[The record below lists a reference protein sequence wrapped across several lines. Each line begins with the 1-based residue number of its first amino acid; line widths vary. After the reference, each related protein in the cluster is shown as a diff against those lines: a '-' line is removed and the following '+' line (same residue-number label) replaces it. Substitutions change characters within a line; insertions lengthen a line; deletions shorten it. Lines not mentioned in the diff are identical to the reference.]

1 MSSQSP
7 NIQRKGFCVQY
18 TGYQC
23 YSLWVPSHRTFR
35 ERVFVYSTLVISATH
50 HEFPVTEH
58 SEKGFL
64 CTVQWLSVLLTM
76 SSQSPNI
83 QRKGFCV
90 QYTGYQ
96 CYSPW
101 VPSHRTFRERVFVYS
116 TLVISAT
123 HHEFPVTEHSEKGFL
138 CTVHWLSVL
147 LTKHSEKGFLCT
159 VHWLSALPTMSSQS
173 PNIQRKGFCVQYTGY
188 QCYSPLWVPSHWTF
202 RERVFVY
209 STLVISATHHE
220 FPVTEHSEKGFLC
233 TVHWLS
239 VLLTMS
245 SQSPNIQR
253 KGFCVQ
259 YTGYQ
264 CYSPWVPSHRTL
276 RERVFVY
283 STLVISD
290 THHEFPVTEH

>member
-1 MSSQSP
+1 
-7 NIQRKGFCVQY
+7 
-18 TGYQC
+18 
-23 YSLWVPSHRTFR
+23 
-35 ERVFVYSTLVISATH
+35 
-50 HEFPVTEH
+50 
-58 SEKGFL
+58 
-64 CTVQWLSVLLTM
+64 M

-116 TLVISAT
+116 TLVIS
-123 HHEFPVTEHSEKGFL
+123 V
-138 CTVHWLSVL
+138 
-147 LTKHSEKGFLCT
+147 
-159 VHWLSALPTMSSQS
+159 
-173 PNIQRKGFCVQYTGY
+173 
-188 QCYSPLWVPSHWTF
+188 
-202 RERVFVY
+202 
-209 STLVISATHHE
+209 THHE

-264 CYSPWVPSHRTL
+264 WYSPWVPSHRTL

-283 STLVISD
+283 STLVISV
-290 THHEFPVTEH
+290 THHEFPVTEHSEKGFLCTVHWLSVLLTMSSQSPNIQRKGFCVEYTGYQCYSPLWVPCPRIRDGSRDSPTSLAADERPAWRYQQSTHE